1 LSGSGSTAFAVI
13 TAGMAYT
20 AEIKY
25 TATGRYFILINDL
38 ESLDIS
44 DKKREKRLYNE
55 GSQANVGRVYK
66 EKATTILLAS
76 VNIVYFC
83 SIKYPRY
90 YLLIDMPKPRDR
102 I

>member
-44 DKKREKRLYNE
+44 DKKREKRLYIMKVRKQTWE
-55 GSQANVGRVYK
+55 G
-66 EKATTILLAS
+66 
-76 VNIVYFC
+76 F
-83 SIKYPRY
+83 IKKRPPRSY
-90 YLLIDMPKPRDR
+90 
-102 I
+102 